1 MGFKTFNDGDVL
13 TASDLNVYLMRQ
25 AVIECTS
32 GTRPSSPV
40 EGMTIY
46 ETDTDTINTY
56 TSAGWEMMAAP
67 VRPTVV
73 DRQGGQ
79 FTATVTSFGVATTG
93 GSYAACGVAFVA
105 PSSGRL
111 LLHFSGVTVNSTT
124 ADTLI
129 SPVVRSGGTVGSG
142 SVILAGDDN
151 ISVRS
156 VSAARSGATHL
167 MSGLVGG
174 STYNV
179 RLEHRVTG
187 GTGTFSS
194 RAVIAQPTT

>member
-13 TASDLNVYLMRQ
+13 TASDLNSYLMRQ
-25 AVIECTS
+25 SVIECTS
-32 GTRPSSPV
+32 GTRPSAPV

-46 ETDTDTINTY
+46 ETDTDTIVTY
-56 TSAGWEMMAAP
+56 TNSGWETMAAP
-67 VRPTVV
+67 LRPTVV

-79 FTATVTSFGVATTG
+79 YTANNTSFGVATTG
-93 GSYAACGVAFVA
+93 GSYASCGTTFVP

-156 VSAARSGATHL
+156 VTAARSGATHL

-174 STYNV
+174 NTYNV

-187 GTGTFSS
+187 GVGTFSS
-194 RAVIAQPTT
+194 RSVIAQPTN

>member
-13 TASDLNVYLMRQ
+13 TAADLNQYLMRQ

-46 ETDTDTINTY
+46 ETDTDTLVSY
-56 TSAGWEMMAAP
+56 TNAGWETMAAP
-67 VRPTVV
+67 IRPTVV

-79 FTATVTSFGVATTG
+79 YTANITSFGVATTG
-93 GSYAACGVAFVA
+93 GSYAACGTPFVA

-111 LLHFSGVTVNSTT
+111 LLHFSGVTLNSTT

-187 GTGTFSS
+187 GVGTFSS